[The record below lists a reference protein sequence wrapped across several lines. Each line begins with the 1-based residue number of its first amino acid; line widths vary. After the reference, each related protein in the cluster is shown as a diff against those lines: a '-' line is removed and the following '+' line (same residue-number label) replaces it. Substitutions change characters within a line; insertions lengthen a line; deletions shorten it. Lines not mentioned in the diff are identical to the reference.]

1 MTVLVVTGGIGS
13 GKSLVC
19 RMLHE
24 RWNLPVYDAD
34 SRVKALYREKPA
46 LLADIETALGC
57 VLRDGN
63 GQFVP
68 QMLAERIFSDS
79 AAMEKVEA
87 LVFPAVLDDFR
98 AFSSEMEGTVVF
110 ESATILE
117 KPQFDGFGDKVM
129 FVDAPMDMRLE
140 RACMR
145 DGSSRER
152 ILARMESQKFVNSLC
167 GKPAGG
173 RIDAVVVNDG
183 TVQEL
188 QERVDDAF
196 AAVSGENVH
205 DNILNN

>member
-34 SRVKALYREKPA
+34 SRVKALYMEHPT
-46 LLADIETALGC
+46 LLAEIETALGC

-87 LVFPAVLDDFR
+87 LVFPALLDDFR
-98 AFSSEMEGTVVF
+98 AFSSAMEGT
-110 ESATILE
+110 
-117 KPQFDGFGDKVM
+117 VM
-129 FVDAPMDMRLE
+129 FVDAPMDLRLE

-152 ILARMESQKFVNSLC
+152 IMSRMESQKLVNSLC

-188 QERVDDAF
+188 QERVDEAF
-196 AAVSGENVH
+196 AAVSGKNVQ

>member
-68 QMLAERIFSDS
+68 DRKSTRLN
-79 AAMEKVEA
+79 
-87 LVFPAVLDDFR
+87 
-98 AFSSEMEGTVVF
+98 SS
-110 ESATILE
+110 
-117 KPQFDGFGDKVM
+117 
-129 FVDAPMDMRLE
+129 
-140 RACMR
+140 
-145 DGSSRER
+145 
-152 ILARMESQKFVNSLC
+152 
-167 GKPAGG
+167 
-173 RIDAVVVNDG
+173 
-183 TVQEL
+183 
-188 QERVDDAF
+188 
-196 AAVSGENVH
+196 H
-205 DNILNN
+205 

>member
-24 RWNLPVYDAD
+24 KWNLPVYDAD
-34 SRVKALYREKPA
+34 SRVKALYMEHPT
-46 LLADIETALGC
+46 LLAEIETALGC

-79 AAMEKVEA
+79 AAMEQVEA
-87 LVFPAVLDDFR
+87 LVFPALLDDFR
-98 AFSSEMEGTVVF
+98 AFSSAMEGTVVF

-129 FVDAPMDMRLE
+129 FVDAPLDLRLE

-145 DGSSRER
+145 DGSSRGR
-152 ILARMESQKFVNSLC
+152 ILARMESQKLMNSLC

-188 QERVDDAF
+188 QDRVDEAV
-196 AAVSGENVH
+196 AAVSGKNVQ
-205 DNILNN
+205 DNI